1 MSRLAVCPENGL
13 AVGAELRNVARVEN
27 RLALVFH
34 AAARRLIKLQEAA
47 PDRRLA
53 AAGFAHEAER
63 FARLDR
69 KRNIVHRLERRRLC
83 KSRSN
88 REILLEVLYLDQ
100 IFMAHR

>member
-13 AVGAELRNVARVEN
+13 SVGAELRNVARVEN

-47 PDRRLA
+47 RPTVVLPQPDSPTRPSVSPGLIA
-53 AAGFAHEAER
+53 NEISSTALSGVVFQNPFE
-63 FARLDR
+63 
-69 KRNIVHRLERRRLC
+69 
-83 KSRSN
+83 S
-88 REILLEVLYLDQ
+88 EILLEVLYLDQ